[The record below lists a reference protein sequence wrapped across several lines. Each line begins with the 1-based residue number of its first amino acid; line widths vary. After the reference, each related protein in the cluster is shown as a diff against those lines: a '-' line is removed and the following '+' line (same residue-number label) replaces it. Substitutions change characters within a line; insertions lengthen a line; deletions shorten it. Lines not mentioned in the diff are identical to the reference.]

1 MAKKKTVKLTLKQ
14 LEYFLKIKKEKINK
28 LSQQLKEEKELAKDM
43 NIKITEL
50 KKKTVVKKPLKKKS
64 TTKTKKQVKKK

>member
-1 MAKKKTVKLTLKQ
+1 MAKKTLKQ
-14 LEYFLKIKKEKINK
+14 LEYFLKIKKGKINK

-50 KKKTVVKKPLKKKS
+50 KKKTVTKKPLKKKNI
-64 TTKTKKQVKKK
+64 TKTKKQVKKN